1 MRFANLYVRTVALA
15 SLALAACSCQTAQK
29 PVALLPPGGA
39 PALKTSTPP
48 PATVPKASTPKP
60 ATTPSPTYNPAS
72 AQQPAPN
79 EAASQTS
86 QPAPSASPD
95 AVADVIDR
103 VERE

>member
-48 PATVPKASTPKP
+48 PATVPKASTPKSAASQP
-60 ATTPSPTYNPAS
+60 ATTPSPTYTQAS

-79 EAASQTS
+79 DETS
-86 QPAPSASPD
+86 EDTAG
-95 AVADVIDR
+95 VALKG
-103 VERE
+103 